1 MPHKIE
7 IDDEVYGELE
17 RHVRGFES
25 PNDVLRRL
33 LLPGDRNAVTH
44 RKVSVRKPGKLLVL
58 LEAGQIHVDDTLTH
72 HQPRKHRTFT
82 ATVEENGWIRTE
94 KDLYDNPSRALAD
107 LVGSQID
114 GWANWVHKP
123 SGRTLGQLRDHRK

>member
-7 IDDEVYGELE
+7 IDDEVYRELE
-17 RHVRGFES
+17 RHVNGFES

-33 LLPGDRNAVTH
+33 LLGYKHPTTH
-44 RKVSVRKPGKLLVL
+44 PKASTCKPGKLSIL
-58 LEAGQIHVDDTLTH
+58 LEAGQIHVNDTLTH
-72 HQPRKHRTFT
+72 HQPRKHRTFA
-82 ATVEENGWIRTE
+82 ATVEDHGWIRTE

-114 GWANWVHKP
+114 GWANWVHEP
-123 SGRTLGQLRDHRK
+123 SGRTLGQLRDSRN

>member
-17 RHVRGFES
+17 RHVRGFEN

-33 LLPGDRNAVTH
+33 LLGDKKPITH
-44 RKVSVRKPGKLLVL
+44 PLTTRKLGKLHML
-58 LEAGQIHVDDTLTH
+58 LEAGLIHVNDSLTH

-82 ATVEENGWIRTE
+82 ATVEDHGWIRTE

-114 GWANWVHKP
+114 GWANWVHGP
-123 SGRTLGQLRDHRK
+123 SGRTLGQLRDS